1 MNDLDIPACLDLRIP
16 EVRARHDQ
24 ARKDWKPGTT
34 KNAKGKDVPRV
45 EYDRKG
51 RSLPA
56 GIDDVGRAMLKAQ
69 EREETV
75 ETKARLAEL
84 TAKAAEARAAKRAA
98 REAAGDAAAAR
109 KR

>member
-1 MNDLDIPACLDLRIP
+1 MSNLEIPASLDLRIP

-24 ARKDWKPGTT
+24 ALKDWKPGTV
-34 KNAKGKDVPRV
+34 KNTKGKDVPRV

-69 EREETV
+69 EREEST
-75 ETKARLAEL
+75 ETKVRLAEL
-84 TAKAAEARAAKRAA
+84 TAKAAEARAAKRAL
-98 REAAGDAAAAR
+98 RDAADDAAAKR